1 MSPIAEEVNAATQ
14 RVPKTARRK
23 IGQAPVA
30 SDPDVSCV
38 SLLGSIESL
47 FHADMQIPALH
58 ALIDY
63 SPGKHKFLSSLYAK
77 MMLKLLNPVSL
88 TFKKY

>member
-1 MSPIAEEVNAATQ
+1 MTQ

-47 FHADMQIPALH
+47 FHADMQVPVLH

-63 SPGKHKFLSSLYAK
+63 SPGRHKHEPRHRVVSLHQFNSLY
-77 MMLKLLNPVSL
+77 L
-88 TFKKY
+88 